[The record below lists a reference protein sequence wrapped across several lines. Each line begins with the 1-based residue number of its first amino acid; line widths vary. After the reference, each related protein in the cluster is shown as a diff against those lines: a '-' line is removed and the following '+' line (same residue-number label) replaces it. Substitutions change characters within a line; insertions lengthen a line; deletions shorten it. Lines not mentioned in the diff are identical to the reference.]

1 MNVTLSTDEARTIK
15 ITIINDN
22 TFELT
27 ETFVVH
33 LSFADQETLPPGVTL
48 NQTSAQV
55 YILDNDGEFLC
66 HPVPYTCLSKTR
78 ACLICMVV
86 INRS

>member
-1 MNVTLSTDEARTIK
+1 MNVTLSTNEARTIK

-66 HPVPYTCLSKTR
+66 HTL
-78 ACLICMVV
+78 ACLKLVHVCMVV
-86 INRS
+86 INRSWSF